1 MEYRKIGQTDL
12 KASVIGTGGYPFG
25 PPLLDQVQSAQV
37 IEKAYEMG
45 INFFDTS
52 DVYGQGQSEIFLG
65 KAVQGFRKNIILSS
79 KFNLNN
85 LEGKSPRQR
94 IYDRCEEALTKL
106 RTDYLD
112 LFQVHFSTPDVPHDE
127 LLGPLN
133 ELVEEGKVRYLG
145 NCNTYSWRWLE
156 ELQFSR
162 QNKLPEFE
170 SSQNHYS
177 LLHRHP
183 ELELIP
189 FCREHGKSLLAYFP
203 LGGGWLTG
211 IYEPGKPYP
220 AGSRAAK
227 VPTGI
232 VTRMRS
238 ERVDRLVPVLEE
250 FAHQRGHSLYELAL
264 AWVISHHEVA
274 VTLTGFDQ
282 PEHVEKNLR
291 ALDWKLSTSEIDEL
305 DNLTSWWDG
314 SNAIIDNSEPTPRT
328 LAK

>member
-1 MEYRKIGQTDL
+1 MEYRRIGETDL
-12 KASVIGTGGYPFG
+12 EASVIGAGGYPFG
-25 PPLLDQVQSAQV
+25 PPLLDEMQSALV

-52 DVYGQGQSEIFLG
+52 DVYGKGESEAFLG

-94 IYDRCEEALTKL
+94 IFDRCEEALTKL
-106 RTDYLD
+106 RTEYLD
-112 LFQVHFSTPDVPHDE
+112 LFQVHFSSPGVPHDE

-133 ELVEEGKVRYLG
+133 DLVQEGKVRYLG

-156 ELQFSR
+156 ELQFSKEN
-162 QNKLPEFE
+162 QFFGFE
-170 SSQNHYS
+170 STQNHYS
-177 LLHRHP
+177 LLYRHP

-189 FCREHGKSLLAYFP
+189 FCREYKKSLLAYFP
-203 LGGGWLTG
+203 LAGGWLTG
-211 IYEPGKPYP
+211 IYRPGMPYP
-220 AGSRAAK
+220 PGSRASK

-232 VTRMRS
+232 VTRMQS
-238 ERVDRLVPVLEE
+238 ERVDRLVQVLEE

-264 AWVISHHEVA
+264 AWVISHPEVA

-282 PEHVEKNLR
+282 PIHVEKNLR
-291 ALDWKLSTSEIDEL
+291 AIDWKLSTEEMDEL
-305 DNLTSWWDG
+305 NTLTAWWDG
-314 SNAIIDNSEPTPRT
+314 SDAAIDSSEPTPRA